1 MVPKRSLWEF
11 RLGSFL
17 SNSLG
22 FVLFCFVCFFD
33 KADVRELKGDE
44 NLWDLG
50 VFRKTYLQQSEIVSV
65 YVIGLGLTLG
75 QRLSWLTGVRDFQT
89 LSASGQ

>member
-1 MVPKRSLWEF
+1 M
-11 RLGSFL
+11 FL
-17 SNSLG
+17 YNSL
-22 FVLFCFVCFFD
+22 FFFD
-33 KADVRELKGDE
+33 KADVRELGEDE

-65 YVIGLGLTLG
+65 DVIGLGLTMG
-75 QRLSWLTGVRDFQT
+75 QRLSWLTGVWDFQT